1 MDTILNQN
9 DPDYHIEQFWYGFK
23 QSMINFYSIVKQ
35 SDSHI
40 VSWSATLNLYKAEKN
55 YIQIENC
62 IRNYMTHYAFDLIQ
76 YSTSTHNDDILITN
90 IKRWNRISTGFNFIT
105 SVQYSKIMIVF
116 MMYLEL
122 KNMKEFDFIKSLPP
136 VKDMIEKNDFE
147 QIILFS
153 LKKEKTKLLDLLNKI
168 PDYKL
173 LDTIRRLFPNLNC
186 HENIKTSKLC
196 MEYRKLI
203 T

>member
-23 QSMINFYSIVKQ
+23 QSMINFYCIIKK

-40 VSWSATLNLYKAEKN
+40 VSWSATLNRYKAEKN

-62 IRNYMTHYAFDLIQ
+62 IRDYMTHYAFDLIQ

-105 SVQYSKIMIVF
+105 SVQYSKIVIVF
-116 MMYLEL
+116 MIYLEL

-136 VKDMIEKNDFE
+136 VQEMIEKNDFE
-147 QIILFS
+147 QIIMFS

-173 LDTIRRLFPNLNC
+173 VDNIRRLFPNLNC